1 MIYMQYNNIWK
12 VSWKEENIDYNLLI
26 DDFKNRIHNGLIL
39 QEIDDSE
46 LDGYVYPDAND
57 VVFISCENKR
67 IMRCSILV
75 KDIVGKIEDKYTKK
89 PVEEIKNYN
98 LLKIQQVYVDNLFM
112 KTNKKIWVL
121 N

>member
-1 MIYMQYNNIWK
+1 M
-12 VSWKEENIDYNLLI
+12 
-26 DDFKNRIHNGLIL
+26 
-39 QEIDDSE
+39 
-46 LDGYVYPDAND
+46 
-57 VVFISCENKR
+57 VFISCENKR

>member
-1 MIYMQYNNIWK
+1 MIYMLYNNIWK

-26 DDFKNRIHNGLIL
+26 DDFKKRIHNGLIL

-46 LDGYVYPDAND
+46 LDGYVYPDVND

-75 KDIVGKIEDKYTKK
+75 TDIAGKIEDKYTKK
-89 PVEEIKNYN
+89 PVKELKNYN
-98 LLKIQQVYVDNLFM
+98 LLKIQQVYVDNSFM
-112 KTNKKIWVL
+112 KTNKKIWAL